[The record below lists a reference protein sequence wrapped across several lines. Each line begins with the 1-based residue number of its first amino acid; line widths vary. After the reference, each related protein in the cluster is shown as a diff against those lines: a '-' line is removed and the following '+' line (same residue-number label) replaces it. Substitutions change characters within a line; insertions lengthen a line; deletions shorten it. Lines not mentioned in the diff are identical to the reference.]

1 MKARDAVVQTIGVA
15 VRGPGAFVPATEAAL
30 QICGVQVR
38 VKGAGVQG
46 AELVPGACGP
56 AVRAAGPACWASGPV
71 VILCATHVILSA
83 AKDPY
88 RGRSDPSRAQDDDTP
103 AQDDD
108 TPAQD
113 DDTRNRDDNSLAD
126 PLCVSPSKLPKVN
139 PPSMNILELENHR
152 RNGTPRVSSVSRFQ
166 THLSSS
172 SGRSGNLWE
181 PRSGQSRQ
189 SAAEPATGYRY
200 PEGHATVTRGAV
212 EDQCTDPEGGT
223 AACLKDVAGT
233 RTRQSASTAGQ
244 YFNPLASAKSRIAFS
259 CSSVSFSGT
268 STSTCTMRSPTC
280 SPFLIP

>member
-1 MKARDAVVQTIGVA
+1 VPVPGARVQRPGACVQGSGVPAHAYAAAMQFNGDVVQTADEQMQENEWLVQAAGSIVHAVGPAMKARDAVVQTIGVA

-181 PRSGQSRQ
+181 PRSGQSR
-189 SAAEPATGYRY
+189 AI
-200 PEGHATVTRGAV
+200 RG
-212 EDQCTDPEGGT
+212 G
-223 AACLKDVAGT
+223 AGD
-233 RTRQSASTAGQ
+233 RVQISGRARHCH
-244 YFNPLASAKSRIAFS
+244 SRGRRRP
-259 CSSVSFSGT
+259 VH
-268 STSTCTMRSPTC
+268 RS
-280 SPFLIP
+280 